1 MRRTGRQAGLLRS
14 LESGDE
20 PNSLSPVRPVR
31 TNFME
36 GVRDIAPIVV
46 ATIPFGLVFGA
57 ISAHSGLS
65 LAESTFFS
73 AATFAGASQFAALE
87 LWTHPLPFIA
97 ILLSVS
103 AVNLRLMLY
112 SAALSRRIEHWSPL
126 ARYAGIGI
134 LSDPIFALAEL
145 NGGPR
150 LSLSYY
156 LGLSLPLYVNWIV
169 TTAAGFLLGNVV
181 TDPEAIGLD
190 FVVIAYFI
198 HLLGGFRK
206 RPNAFAVIAASA
218 GGSVL
223 AWLTLGPPWHFAGG
237 AAAGMAAAVLLVK
250 PARAAT

>member
-1 MRRTGRQAGLLRS
+1 MS
-14 LESGDE
+14 ESAA
-20 PNSLSPVRPVR
+20 PVQPVR
-31 TNFME
+31 TYFME
-36 GVRDIAPIVV
+36 GVRDISPIVV

-87 LWTHPLPFIA
+87 LWAHPLPFVA

-112 SAALSRRIEHWSPL
+112 SAALSRRIEHWPPL
-126 ARYAGIGI
+126 ARYVGIGV
-134 LSDPIFALAEL
+134 LSDPIFALSEL

-150 LSLSYY
+150 LSFAYY
-156 LGLSLPLYVNWIV
+156 VGLSLPLYLNWIV
-169 TTAAGFLLGNVV
+169 TTAVGFLLGNVV
-181 TDPEAIGLD
+181 TNPGAIGLD
-190 FVVIAYFI
+190 FVVLAYFI

-218 GGSVL
+218 AGSVL

-237 AAAGMAAAVLLVK
+237 AGAGMAAAVLMTR
-250 PARAAT
+250 PEQAAT